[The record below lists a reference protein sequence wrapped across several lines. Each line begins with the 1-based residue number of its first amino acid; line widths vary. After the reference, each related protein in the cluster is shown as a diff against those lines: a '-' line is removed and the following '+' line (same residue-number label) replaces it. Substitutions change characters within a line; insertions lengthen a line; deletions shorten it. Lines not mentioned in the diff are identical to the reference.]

1 MKDLVKKVPNAVLIE
16 NARSAK
22 NATHIIVC
30 SKSIAIRRTP
40 KLLIALCSSSA
51 AHFLGI
57 EWLEASAQAKAALPV
72 DDFLISNRAY
82 KKVTDEFKTKFEV
95 DIREVVASKSVEV
108 EPLFANT
115 VVAFDN
121 GLAGNRFP
129 PEAELKLIVEAAGG
143 KFVKTPGK
151 AANLLVVTDDNA
163 KVAKKVKD
171 GYKKLV
177 AKGGD
182 LTIVGKSDW
191 LTNITTQSV

>member
-22 NATHIIVC
+22 KATHVIVC
-30 SKSIAIRRTP
+30 SKNITIRRTP

-51 AHFLGI
+51 PHFLGI

-72 DDFLISNRAY
+72 DDFLISTKAY
-82 KKVTDEFKTKFEV
+82 KKMVNEFKTKFGV
-95 DIREVVASKSVEV
+95 DLCNVVASKSAEA
-108 EPLFANT
+108 EPMLANT
-115 VVAFDN
+115 VVTFEK

-129 PEAELKLIVEAAGG
+129 PEAELKLIVEAAVG

-163 KVAKKVKD
+163 KITKKVKD

-191 LTNITTQSV
+191 LTKITTQSM